1 MNTMKDYD
9 DLYLKVD
16 VSFSTCVFETFWKES
31 INYFELCPAHYLST
45 HGYSWDAI
53 LKFTDVNSKLIPGIE
68 NYKFIESTI
77 RGVVSMICMG
87 YAEVNHTF
95 LKPSDSNKPTSYVTY
110 VTYLDT
116 NNLYGH
122 SMMKF
127 LPTEILE
134 WSNPKDFNL
143 DNYSNNS

>member
-31 INYFELCPAHYLST
+31 INYFELSAHYLST
-45 HGYSWDAI
+45 PGYSWDAI
-53 LKFTDVNSKLIPGIE
+53 LKFTDVNSKLIPGIG

-77 RGVVSMICMG
+77 KGVVSMICTG

-95 LKPSDSNKPTSYVTY
+95 LKSFDSNKPTSY

-127 LPTEILE
+127 LPTEILD
-134 WSNPKDFNL
+134 WGNPNDFNL

>member
-1 MNTMKDYD
+1 
-9 DLYLKVD
+9 
-16 VSFSTCVFETFWKES
+16 
-31 INYFELCPAHYLST
+31 
-45 HGYSWDAI
+45 
-53 LKFTDVNSKLIPGIE
+53 
-68 NYKFIESTI
+68 
-77 RGVVSMICMG
+77 MICMG